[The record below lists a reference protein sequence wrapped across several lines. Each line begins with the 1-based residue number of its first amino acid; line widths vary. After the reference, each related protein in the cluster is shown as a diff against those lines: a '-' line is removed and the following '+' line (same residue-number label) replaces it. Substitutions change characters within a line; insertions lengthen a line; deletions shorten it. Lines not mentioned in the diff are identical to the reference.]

1 MAMCP
6 AARDFGPLASNF
18 FAGILTDFKENCALQ
33 RSKGL
38 PVGLVDMFQTSPRA
52 LLSNGDS
59 RRETGKK
66 APGFPGGK
74 PSAENGGFL
83 LSMPPRRGGGG
94 SPAAAAAAAVSVLR
108 VVPEERGDGDI
119 NGIGSVGPGGQR
131 VDAGVVVPAGIA
143 TAAIA
148 AALIVTTTHKRNPQS
163 IGLQG
168 ECLPTAQYMRA

>member
-1 MAMCP
+1 MQDCQEKSFAQLEHVCRMRTAEGRRAKKRP
-6 AARDFGPLASNF
+6 AFLVEGRA
-18 FAGILTDFKENCALQ
+18 Q
-33 RSKGL
+33 R
-38 PVGLVDMFQTSPRA
+38 M
-52 LLSNGDS
+52 
-59 RRETGKK
+59 
-66 APGFPGGK
+66 
-74 PSAENGGFL
+74 GGFL

-143 TAAIA
+143 AAAIA

-168 ECLPTAQYMRA
+168 ECLPTDQYMLLQAVLRQSRRCHFERLLRGFPIRQTDVKPVRLQLVD